1 MTVRSVKKRIMA
13 PRTEEQF
20 EVIREEKR
28 KLIKSAAL
36 ELFANEGYYPTS
48 ISQIAK
54 NAGISKGLI
63 YNYFESKEELI
74 REIVFDGFDEVLKAF
89 DPNKDGF
96 LTKEEFIFF
105 IEETFRIVEK
115 NINFWRL
122 YFTIIFQPVVMK
134 LVEHRLMEML
144 SSFMEVLHGFLQR
157 SGSVNPEADARL
169 FAALLD
175 GVSLHYVLDPEHF
188 PLEEVKNKIIELF
201 IKD

>member
-1 MTVRSVKKRIMA
+1 MTVRSVKKKIMA

-74 REIVFDGFDEVLKAF
+74 KEIVFDGFDEVLKGF

-105 IEETFRIVEK
+105 IEETFRTIEK
-115 NINFWRL
+115 NISFWRL

-134 LVEHRLMEML
+134 LVEHRLMETL
-144 SSFMEVLHGFLQR
+144 SSFNGGITWFSATV
-157 SGSVNPEADARL
+157 RL
-169 FAALLD
+169 
-175 GVSLHYVLDPEHF
+175 GKP
-188 PLEEVKNKIIELF
+188 
-201 IKD
+201 

>member
-1 MTVRSVKKRIMA
+1 MA

-20 EVIREEKR
+20 EVIREEKK
-28 KLIKSAAL
+28 KLIKSTAL
-36 ELFANEGYYPTS
+36 ELFANVGYYPTS

-74 REIVFDGFDEVLKAF
+74 REIIFDGFDEFLKAF

-105 IEETFRIVEK
+105 INETFRIVEQ
-115 NINFWRL
+115 NINYWRL
-122 YFTIIFQPVVMK
+122 YFTIIFQPGVLK
-134 LVEHRLMEML
+134 LVEHKFLEML
-144 SSFMEVLHGFLQR
+144 SSLMKVLHGFLQR
-157 SGSVNPEADARL
+157 SGSTNPEADARL
-169 FAALLD
+169 FGALLD
-175 GVSLHYVLDPEHF
+175 GVCLHYVLDPEHF
-188 PLEEVKNKIIELF
+188 PLEEVKHKIIELF